1 MISHEIAHFQS
12 RRVEVGLP
20 KDTQPQKEQIKV
32 TDRRIFTADGE
43 IREEFRDEI
52 RPADASSQA
61 RTPEPAAEPIQD
73 ATTGTDTARKEHDE
87 RRTGGDRRRTVAGSA
102 ENPNTAFS
110 EFIEGLIAQAYMF
123 LGMLPH
129 PNQPAGKL
137 EPAAARQMI
146 DILTLLKEK
155 TAGNLTADEDAFL
168 STHLGQLKLA
178 FVQRTKTI

>member
-1 MISHEIAHFQS
+1 M
-12 RRVEVGLP
+12 EVGLP

-61 RTPEPAAEPIQD
+61 RTPEPAAEPILD
-73 ATTGTDTARKEHDE
+73 ATTGTDHTARNEYDE
-87 RRTGGDRRRTVAGSA
+87 RRTGGDHHRTVAGSA

-110 EFIEGLIAQAYMF
+110 EFLEGLIAQAYMF

-146 DILTLLKEK
+146 DILTLLKDK
-155 TAGNLTADEDAFL
+155 TVGNLTPDEDAFL

>member
-1 MISHEIAHFQS
+1 M
-12 RRVEVGLP
+12 P

-43 IREEFRDEI
+43 IREEFRGEI
-52 RPADASSQA
+52 HPSEVSSQA
-61 RTPEPAAEPIQD
+61 SPSQPAAAPHRDAPPETGGHPPREPRDQ
-73 ATTGTDTARKEHDE
+73 EE
-87 RRTGGDRRRTVAGSA
+87 RRGGGDRRRTVAGSA
-102 ENPNTAFS
+102 ESPNTAFS
-110 EFIEGLIAQAYMF
+110 EFVEGLIAQAYMF

-146 DILTLLKEK
+146 DILNLLKEK
-155 TAGNLTADEDAFL
+155 TAGNLTHDEEAFL
-168 STHLGQLKLA
+168 ATHLGQLKLA